1 MYNLGQY
8 LPADSPIHRLDPRIK
23 IMSVVALSVMI
34 LRAHGFEPAL
44 ISLFLAA
51 AAFAGR
57 VKPRHVIDALR
68 PLAFFLC
75 VLFFLHLF
83 FTAGRPL
90 LEIPPGITV
99 TFEGLHRGFLTT
111 WQFAALVTGA
121 SILTLTT
128 SPSGLISGLER
139 LLRPFSRL
147 GIPSH
152 DIAVMI
158 SLALRFVPTLL
169 EESERVRKAQL
180 ARGADFKKG
189 NIIKRLKTVSSLVV
203 PLALGS
209 LRRAEELARAMEGR
223 GYERGPRTYLRELR
237 LEPSDYAAFAVVI
250 VFLTGLRLI

>member
-8 LPADSPIHRLDPRIK
+8 LRTDSLIHRLDPRIK
-23 IMSVVALSVMI
+23 ILSVIAMSIMI
-34 LRAHGFEPAL
+34 LRSRGSEPAL

-57 VKPRHVIDALR
+57 MKPRHVIDALR
-68 PLAFFLC
+68 PLAPFLC
-75 VLFFLHLF
+75 ILFFLHLF
-83 FTAGRPL
+83 FTEGRPI

-99 TFEGLHRGFLTT
+99 TLEGLHRGLLTT

-128 SPSGLISGLER
+128 SPSELISGLER
-139 LLRPFSRL
+139 LLRPFRRI
-147 GIPSH
+147 GVPSH
-152 DIAVMI
+152 DIALMV

-169 EESERVRKAQL
+169 EELERVMKAQL

-189 NIIKRLKTVSSLVV
+189 NMVKRFKAISSLVV

-237 LEPSDYAAFAVVI
+237 LAPPDYAAFAIVI
-250 VFLTGLRLI
+250 IFLTGLKLI

>member
-8 LPADSPIHRLDPRIK
+8 LSADSPIHRLDPRIK
-23 IMSVVALSVMI
+23 ILSVIALSIMI
-34 LRAHGFEPAL
+34 LRAHGSEPAL

-51 AAFAGR
+51 AAFAAR
-57 VKPRHVIDALR
+57 MKLRHVVDALR
-68 PLAFFLC
+68 PLALFLC
-75 VLFFLHLF
+75 ILFFLHLF

-90 LEIPPGITV
+90 LEIPPGVTITS
-99 TFEGLHRGFLTT
+99 EGLYRGLITA

-128 SPSGLISGLER
+128 PPSGLISGLER
-139 LLRPFSRL
+139 LLRPFNRL
-147 GIPSH
+147 GVPSH

-189 NIIKRLKTVSSLVV
+189 NMIKRFKAVSSLVL

-237 LEPSDYAAFAVVI
+237 LAPADYAAFAVVI
-250 VFLTGLRLI
+250 VFLTGLKLL

>member
-23 IMSVVALSVMI
+23 ILSAVALSIMI
-34 LRAHGFEPAL
+34 LKARGLELAL

-51 AAFAGR
+51 AAFQAR
-57 VKPRHVIDALR
+57 IRPRHVIDALR

-75 VLFFLHLF
+75 ILFLIHLF
-83 FTAGRPL
+83 FTPGRPL
-90 LEIPPGITV
+90 LECPLGITI
-99 TFEGLHRGFLTT
+99 TLEGLHRGLLVA
-111 WQFAALVTGA
+111 WRFAALVAGA

-128 SPSGLISGLER
+128 PSSGLVSGLER
-139 LLRPFSRL
+139 LLRPFNRL

-169 EESERVRKAQL
+169 EELQRIRKAQM

-189 NIIKRLKTVSSLVV
+189 TIIKRFKTMSSLVI

-209 LRRAEELARAMEGR
+209 LRRAEDLARAMEGR
-223 GYERGPRTYLRELR
+223 CYERGPRTCLRELR
-237 LEPSDYAAFAVVI
+237 LALPDYAAFAVVI
-250 VFLTGLRLI
+250 VFVAGLQLL